1 MAQFSVYRNP
11 RASRIEVPYL
21 LDVQS
26 DLLDL
31 GTRLVIPLVAAEKF
45 RGRLSRLHPAVVVEG
60 HTVIASTADMASVS
74 EQDLREPV
82 TRLTPS
88 RHEILDAIDFL
99 LTGY

>member
-11 RASRIEVPYL
+11 RPSRADVPYL

-31 GTRLVIPLVAAEKF
+31 GTRLVIPLVATEKF
-45 RGRLSRLHPAVVVEG
+45 RGRLSRLHPSFVVEG
-60 HTVIASTADMASVS
+60 QSVIASTADMASVS
-74 EQDLREPV
+74 EHDLREVV

-99 LTGY
+99 FTGY